1 MSLPP
6 PAAQAPASLSPSLE
20 TVAPRK
26 ATAENQAQ
34 TQGSPI
40 RELSPRPVKR
50 KQKKRL
56 GPQVQKWIRRTHM
69 YSGIALFPWVVMYGL
84 TAMLFN
90 HSSWMSTTVVQPVG
104 AADMSNAGLG
114 DLPPAEEYARAAI
127 AQLVEREGDEGPRI
141 ALVPGSAQFLGS
153 LSYSA
158 SNQDHSLRLTVHPEG
173 KGGRIRATERSSEDS
188 ATLPGDLD
196 DSRLEFL
203 APDGAPSKD
212 ELEAA
217 GGRLAAGLGWEL
229 EKQPSLR
236 TPAVR
241 FRMAVDNEIV
251 HGEANLDGR
260 FAAQRESFTR
270 TLRSRLLRLHLMH
283 IDPGYSGIRQL
294 WALLVDLMGIA
305 MIFWG
310 LSGLIMW
317 WAIKKTRPAGTVAL
331 FSGLG
336 AMVVMSLFVW
346 EATGVG

>member
-6 PAAQAPASLSPSLE
+6 TGAQAPTSPAPTPE
-20 TVAPRK
+20 AVAPGRST
-26 ATAENQAQ
+26 ATNQAP
-34 TQGSPI
+34 TRGNPI
-40 RELSPRPVKR
+40 EELSGSPVKR
-50 KQKKRL
+50 KKKKRL
-56 GPQVQKWIRRTHM
+56 GPQVQKWIRRIHM

-90 HSSWMSTTVVQPVG
+90 HSSWMSTTLVQPVG
-104 AADMSNAGLG
+104 AEDMADVGLG
-114 DLPPAEEYARAAI
+114 DLPPAEVYAQAAI
-127 AQLVEREGDEGPRI
+127 AQLVEREGEDGPRI
-141 ALVPGSAQFLGS
+141 ALVPGTAQFLGS
-153 LSYSA
+153 LSYSGSDEA
-158 SNQDHSLRLTVHPEG
+158 HSLRLTVHPEG
-173 KGGRIRATERSSEDS
+173 KGGRIRATERSSDASS
-188 ATLPGDLD
+188 ALPGDLD

-217 GGRLAAGLGWEL
+217 GERLAAGLGWEL
-229 EKQPSLR
+229 EEQPSLR

-251 HGEANLDGR
+251 HCEANLDGR
-260 FAAQRESFTR
+260 FSAQTDSFTR

-283 IDPGYSGIRQL
+283 IDPGYSGIRQV
-294 WALLVDLMGIA
+294 WALLVDIMGIA

-336 AMVVMSLFVW
+336 AMVVMSLLVW
-346 EATGVG
+346 RGTGVG